1 MSINQLYLNL
11 FKQIRQLRPHE
22 RKTRIRNLAWLM
34 SGVLMSRSVHL
45 SRIASKIP
53 GTAVLNSTVQRLMRF
68 LDNPAVRVRDWYK
81 PVAMDLL
88 QSQANSSG
96 SVRLIL
102 DGTKIG
108 FGHQLLMVGIAYR
121 RRSIPI
127 AWTWVRC
134 KRGHSAAGKQLA
146 LLAYVHSL
154 TPTGYPVSVC
164 GDSEFG
170 SVDVLQQLESWSWNY
185 VLRQKASYLVQ
196 LNGKE
201 WLRFGDLI
209 EKPGQSLRFGPALF
223 TQKHAHQTNLLAH
236 WQKGEKEPWLLVT
249 NMPTLKAALVVYR
262 RRMWIEEMF
271 GDLKKHGF
279 DLEST
284 HLRHFLRLSR
294 LTLAVCLL
302 YTWSVS
308 FGSQMIKN
316 GKRYLVDR
324 RGRKDLSVFRIGHNA
339 IERCLTNGLPLSMRL
354 IPHF

>member
-11 FKQIRQLRPHE
+11 FERIRQLRPHE
-22 RKTRIRNLAWLM
+22 RKTRIHNLAWLM
-34 SGVLMSRSVHL
+34 SGILMSRSVHL
-45 SRIASKIP
+45 SQIATKIP
-53 GTAVLNSTVQRLMRF
+53 GTAVLNSIVQRLRRF
-68 LDNPAVRVRDWYK
+68 LDNPAVRVRDWYA
-81 PVAMDLL
+81 PVARDLL
-88 QSQANSSG
+88 QSQAKSSG
-96 SVRLIL
+96 TVRLIL

-134 KRGHSAAGKQLA
+134 KRGHSSAGKQLA
-146 LLAYVHSL
+146 LLAYVHGL

-170 SVDVLQQLESWSWNY
+170 GVDVLQQLESWNWDY

-196 LNGKE
+196 LDGKD
-201 WLRFGDLI
+201 WLSFGDLI
-209 EKPGQSLRFGPALF
+209 EKAGQSLWFGQALL
-223 TQKHAHQTNLLAH
+223 THKHAYQTNLLAH
-236 WQKGEKEPWLLVT
+236 WKKGEKEPWLLAT
-249 NMPTLKAALVVYR
+249 NMPTLKAALAVYR

-294 LTLAVCLL
+294 LTLAVSLL
-302 YTWSVS
+302 YAWSVS

-316 GKRYLVDR
+316 GQRHLVDR
-324 RGRKDLSVFRIGHNA
+324 RGRKDLSVFRIGYNA
-339 IERCLTNGLPLSMRL
+339 ISRCLTNGLPFSIRFA
-354 IPHF
+354 PHF